1 MESKC
6 LSAWLCR
13 QALDE
18 RLHTPTVWMLHPSKP
33 AGVYRSVHRSHDQM
47 ELEEY
52 CKCRMEYTEPISS
65 KASVGDCLATLPALT
80 ETSLTLHT
88 KFNFLLLLSPT
99 LTLSYTVS
107 RDAVNPLILI
117 ATVHRKDVGVK

>member
-18 RLHTPTVWMLHPSKP
+18 RLHTPTVWMLHPGKP
-33 AGVYRSVHRSHDQM
+33 AGVYRSVHRLHDLM

-52 CKCRMEYTEPISS
+52 CMCRMEHTEPISS
-65 KASVGDCLATLPALT
+65 NTDVGDCLVTLAALT
-80 ETSLTLHT
+80 ETSFTLHI
-88 KFNFLLLLSPT
+88 KF
-99 LTLSYTVS
+99 
-107 RDAVNPLILI
+107 RGI
-117 ATVHRKDVGVK
+117 

>member
-18 RLHTPTVWMLHPSKP
+18 RLHTPTVWMLHPGKP
-33 AGVYRSVHRSHDQM
+33 AGVYRSVHRLYDPM

-52 CKCRMEYTEPISS
+52 CMCRMEHTEPISS
-65 KASVGDCLATLPALT
+65 NTDVGDCLVTLAALT
-80 ETSLTLHT
+80 ETSFTLHI
-88 KFNFLLLLSPT
+88 KFRGIQHFLL
-99 LTLSYTVS
+99 
-107 RDAVNPLILI
+107 
-117 ATVHRKDVGVK
+117 